1 MHTATTATSSFIG
14 WLVCAIL
21 TQRFQLGA
29 VLILPVSLL
38 VAISIFKHSGEEGG
52 LLELAW
58 S

>member
-1 MHTATTATSSFIG
+1 
-14 WLVCAIL
+14 
-21 TQRFQLGA
+21 

-38 VAISIFKHSGEEGG
+38 VAIGIFKHSGEEGG